1 MRYAVF
7 GSGAIGGTVGARLAR
22 GGHDVLLCDTDAEHV
37 AAINRD
43 GLSIEGP
50 VEQFRVRLRA
60 VTPEGLPS
68 SLGIVLLAGKAHHT
82 AEGMEG
88 IKPRLAAGGF
98 VVSLQNGLNE
108 GLIAEAV
115 GGGWVGGPFVN
126 FRPRRVA

>member
-60 VTPEGLPS
+60 VTPAGRPS
-68 SLGIVLLAGKAHHT
+68 SLGIVLLAAKARHLSP
-82 AEGMEG
+82 AVGE
-88 IKPRLAAGGF
+88 IVARLAAEGC
-98 VVSLQNGLNE
+98 VRSLEE
-108 GLIAEAV
+108 GLQE
-115 GGGWVGGPFVN
+115 
-126 FRPRRVA
+126 R